1 VRLRAAR
8 RRHHVAG
15 GSVPRAEQLSLVRAA
30 WALVLAEY
38 QAGRDMVNRV
48 LYVERDGSHRF
59 ETLP

>member
-1 VRLRAAR
+1 
-8 RRHHVAG
+8 
-15 GSVPRAEQLSLVRAA
+15 VPRAEQLSLVRAA